1 MSGKRKKAKF
11 KPEFSKFILAVSALE
26 CWIVTGAALV
36 MAWIGKDTS
45 VFCYLIPSSW
55 GAYGI
60 SRAFYYNKAN
70 QKTRSNF
77 GRRTRRPGWIPRQ
90 RIRNLNRQC
99 LKKFRIKLIKGE

>member
-1 MSGKRKKAKF
+1 MSGKRKKAKT

-60 SRAFYYNKAN
+60 SRAFYYNKAKSEN
-70 QKTRSNF
+70 A
-77 GRRTRRPGWIPRQ
+77 
-90 RIRNLNRQC
+90 
-99 LKKFRIKLIKGE
+99 IKLRKAYQAAGLDSAPADQEFESAMSEEIQNQTY